1 MRLTTTEVQY
11 LSLFSQ
17 ITGAF
22 AKDCLVGRNTITFVV
37 GEGEMGLAIGKKG
50 ANVKKL
56 EQALGKRVELIE
68 FSPDPVQFIRNIFS
82 PANVQKVNVVERNGK
97 KVAYVILDAKDRRA
111 LGRRVDGKARLARI
125 LASRHFGI
133 ENVVVA

>member
-1 MRLTTTEVQY
+1 MRLTTKELQY
-11 LSLFSQ
+11 ISLFGQ

-22 AKDCLVGRNTITFVV
+22 AKDCIVGRNTITFVV
-37 GEGEMGLAIGKKG
+37 GEGEMGLAIGKNG

-56 EQALGKRVELIE
+56 EQALGKRVGLVE
-68 FSPDPVQFIRNIFS
+68 FFSDPAQFIRNIFS
-82 PANVQKVNVVERNGK
+82 PANVQRVNVVERGGK
-97 KVAYVILDAKDRRA
+97 RLAYVILEGNDRRA
-111 LGRRVDGKARLARI
+111 LARRVDAKIRLARI

>member
-1 MRLTTTEVQY
+1 MRLTTKELQY

-22 AKDCLVGRNTITFVV
+22 AKDCIVGRNTVTFVV

-56 EQALGKRVELIE
+56 EQALGKKVGLVE
-68 FSPDPVQFIRNIFS
+68 FSSDPAQFIRNIFS
-82 PANVQKVNVVERNGK
+82 PANVQRVNVVERNGK

-111 LGRRVDGKARLARI
+111 LARRVDAKARLARI

-133 ENVVVA
+133 HNVVVA

>member
-1 MRLTTTEVQY
+1 MTTTEFQY
-11 LSLFSQ
+11 LSLFSKL
-17 ITGAF
+17 TGAY

-56 EQALGKRVELIE
+56 EQALGKRVELVE
-68 FSPDPVQFIRNIFS
+68 FSSDPAQFIRNIFS

-97 KVAYVILDAKDRRA
+97 KLAYVILDGKDRRA
-111 LGRRVDGKARLARI
+111 LGRRVDAKVRLARI

-133 ENVVVA
+133 DNVVVA

>member
-1 MRLTTTEVQY
+1 MRLTTTEFQY
-11 LSLFSQ
+11 LSLFSKL
-17 ITGAF
+17 TGAY

-56 EQALGKRVELIE
+56 EQALGKRVELVE
-68 FSPDPVQFIRNIFS
+68 FSSDPAQFIRNIFS

-97 KVAYVILDAKDRRA
+97 KLAYVILDGKDRRA
-111 LGRRVDGKARLARI
+111 LGRRVDAKARLARI

-133 ENVVVA
+133 DNVVVA